1 MEERWEN
8 GNANGALKLL
18 TTNVQHRVLSLN
30 EETILKLKM
39 KHPQAVDPE
48 PEVLLTIIIIII
60 IIIITIY
67 NFYNYNCLLNIRCL
81 LNMV

>member
-18 TTNVQHRVLSLN
+18 KTNLQNGILSLN

-39 KHPQAVDPE
+39 KHPQTVDPE
-48 PEVLLTIIIIII
+48 PEVLLLLLLQFTIA
-60 IIIITIY
+60 IITIFIITIVY
-67 NFYNYNCLLNIRCL
+67 
-81 LNMV
+81 

>member
-18 TTNVQHRVLSLN
+18 TTNVQHRILSLN

-39 KHPQAVDPE
+39 KHPQTVDPE
-48 PEVLLTIIIIII
+48 PEVLLLLLLQFTIA
-60 IIIITIY
+60 IITIFIITIVY
-67 NFYNYNCLLNIRCL
+67 
-81 LNMV
+81 